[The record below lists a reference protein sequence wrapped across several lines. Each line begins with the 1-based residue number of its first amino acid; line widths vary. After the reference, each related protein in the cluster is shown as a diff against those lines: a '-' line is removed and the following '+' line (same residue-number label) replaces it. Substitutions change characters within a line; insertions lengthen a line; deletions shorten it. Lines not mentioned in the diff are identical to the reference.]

1 MKVVVYFNKRHFSGD
16 ENLTSRDSEENGWK
30 RSRNI
35 LDYRLCL
42 KINWKLGCKC
52 NRTWSQVTALLEPLC

>member
-42 KINWKLGCKC
+42 KINWKLELRNWVVNAIGHGVK
-52 NRTWSQVTALLEPLC
+52 